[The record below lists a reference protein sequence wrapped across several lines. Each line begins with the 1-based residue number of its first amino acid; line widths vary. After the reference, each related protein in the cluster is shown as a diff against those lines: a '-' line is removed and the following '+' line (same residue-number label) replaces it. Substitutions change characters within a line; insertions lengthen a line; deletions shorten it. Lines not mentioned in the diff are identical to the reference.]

1 MQYYWA
7 GWESLL
13 LPFRLDTAVFHRW
26 IWLFSFAENTI
37 YSNHFI
43 KTIAAWL
50 SFGIN
55 VPEWNSNSTKN
66 FSGDYTITTL
76 GQAAQDS
83 PSLSRSRSSGIRLAF
98 TPEVEGCFKGFERKI
113 NGWALGAPGVVLQHS
128 FGRSESTVRQ
138 QCINTIWKCV
148 PSCATVAAGSNRLAL
163 WRIVATLVLTQ
174 VESQKVFQ
182 VILCKFWGVILW
194 ERVTDK
200 YRPKLHS
207 LIGSNSNHLI
217 LFMMTQCG
225 YIIIH
230 LHKLA
235 QSHNTIFANTA

>member
-1 MQYYWA
+1 MNMIVQLCREYNLLKPLHKNHHCLTQFWHQCTWMEFKLHKKFQWGLYHYNSWA
-7 GWESLL
+7 GCT
-13 LPFRLDTAVFHRW
+13 R
-26 IWLFSFAENTI
+26 
-37 YSNHFI
+37 
-43 KTIAAWL
+43 
-50 SFGIN
+50 
-55 VPEWNSNSTKN
+55 
-66 FSGDYTITTL
+66 
-76 GQAAQDS
+76 QS
-83 PSLSRSRSSGIRLAF
+83 PSLSRCRSSGIRLAF
-98 TPEVEGCFKGFERKI
+98 TPELEGCFKGFERKI

-138 QCINTIWKCV
+138 QCINTILRCV

-207 LIGSNSNHLI
+207 LIGSNLNHLI

-230 LHKLA
+230 LTNWPRVIIPSLLTLH
-235 QSHNTIFANTA
+235 S